1 MARSVCAQMFLNM
14 EAMGLSYNPAE
25 NPAIPLFYRGLKS
38 DLRYEGVVG
47 KGGFGTI
54 CSASW
59 GALAVAVKNVTFHL
73 VTDANSSRAAVPA
86 NILQEASH
94 AIVLGGYSGRL
105 RSRVVPL
112 WAWSFNL
119 LAQPLC
125 NGDTH
130 ELLLVMPLLA
140 CNLECFMFYA
150 PYRIS
155 LHDTLCAIW
164 DITAAVADLH
174 AHHVVH
180 GDLKEINI
188 MMGQSGR
195 WLLGDFGL
203 STTLGKLASAPPRGF
218 TESYAAPEVLAWNL
232 ISPSS
237 DVFALGVLS
246 MQMLHLSID
255 VLGRFHP
262 EGVPVLN
269 HLLELLTRSQDCEPS
284 CRPSA
289 YQLWQAVDAVKGA
302 LDLVCP
308 PPPSTGAK

>member
-1 MARSVCAQMFLNM
+1 MFLNM

-38 DLRYEGVVG
+38 ELRYKGVIG
-47 KGGFGTI
+47 QGGFGTI
-54 CSASW
+54 CSAHW
-59 GALAVAVKNVTFHL
+59 GALEVAREVAVKHVTFNL
-73 VTDANSSRAAVPA
+73 VTDRSSGRAAVPA

-119 LAQPLC
+119 LAQPMC
-125 NGDTH
+125 NGNTH
-130 ELLLVMPLLA
+130 ELLLVMPLLR

-150 PYRIS
+150 CYRIS
-155 LHDTLCAIW
+155 LHDTLCAIR

-188 MMGQSGR
+188 MMGENGR
-195 WLLGDFGL
+195 WLLGDFGM
-203 STTLGKLASAPPRGF
+203 STTLGKLSGSAPPRGF

-237 DVFALGVLS
+237 DVYALGVLS
-246 MQMLHLSID
+246 MQLLHLSID

-262 EGVPVLN
+262 KGVPVLN
-269 HLLELLTRSQDCEPS
+269 HLLELLTRSRDCEPRF
-284 CRPSA
+284 RPSA
-289 YQLWQAVDAVKGA
+289 YQLWEAVDAVKVA

-308 PPPSTGAK
+308 TPSSSAAQ